1 MRDNYDT
8 YIFDLDDTLWS
19 GHWAKMLV
27 GNLKLVDDFTIED
40 ELGNKLALKHGVKDF
55 LKQKSKVSKI
65 GFVSRGGLIDID
77 KDNQPSIKVLRTFGI
92 LEYFNYCRHTIYKT
106 EDKSRYVNPSGHTL
120 YIDDN
125 ENDLNDVREKNKDT
139 IFADSASLDT
149 INANEF
155 NF

>member
-40 ELGNKLALKHGVKDF
+40 ELGNKLALKYGVKDF

-77 KDNQPSIKVLRTFGI
+77 KNNQPSIKVLRTFGI
-92 LEYFNYCRHTIYKT
+92 LDYFNYCRHTIYKT
-106 EDKSRYVNPSGHTL
+106 EDKGKYVIPNGRTL

-125 ENDLNDVREKNKDT
+125 DNDLRDVLNSHKASVFSSGT
-139 IFADSASLDT
+139 SLDV

-155 NF
+155 TF

>member
-1 MRDNYDT
+1 MDYDT

-27 GNLKLVDDFTIED
+27 GNFITKHPLIIED
-40 ELGNKLALKHGVKDF
+40 ELENKLTLKYGVKNF
-55 LKQKSKVSKI
+55 LKEKSKVSKI

-77 KDNQPSIKVLRTFGI
+77 KDDQPSIKVLRTFGI
-92 LEYFNYCRHTIYKT
+92 LDYFNYCRHTIYKT
-106 EDKSRYVNPSGHTL
+106 EDKGKYVIPNGRTL

-125 ENDLNDVREKNKDT
+125 DNDLRDVLNYHKASVFSSGT
-139 IFADSASLDT
+139 SLDV

-155 NF
+155 TF

>member
-1 MRDNYDT
+1 MRDYYDT

-27 GNLKLVDDFTIED
+27 GNFITKHPLIIED
-40 ELGNKLALKHGVKDF
+40 ELGNKLALKYGVKNF
-55 LKQKSKVSKI
+55 LKEKSKVSKI

-77 KDNQPSIKVLRTFGI
+77 KHDQPSIKVLRTFGI
-92 LEYFNYCRHTIYKT
+92 LDYFNYCRHTIYKT
-106 EDKSRYVNPSGHTL
+106 EDKSKYVNPSGHTL
-120 YIDDN
+120 YVDDN

-139 IFADSASLDT
+139 IFANSTSLDT

>member
-1 MRDNYDT
+1 MRDYYDT

-27 GNLKLVDDFTIED
+27 GNFITKHPLIIED
-40 ELGNKLALKHGVKDF
+40 ELGNKLALKYGVKNF
-55 LKQKSKVSKI
+55 LKEKSKVSKI

-77 KDNQPSIKVLRTFGI
+77 KHDQPSIKVLRTFGI
-92 LEYFNYCRHTIYKT
+92 LDYFNYCRHTIYKT
-106 EDKSRYVNPSGHTL
+106 EDKSKYVNPSGHTL
-120 YIDDN
+120 YVDDN

-139 IFADSASLDT
+139 IFTNSASLDT

>member
-1 MRDNYDT
+1 MDYDT

-27 GNLKLVDDFTIED
+27 GDLKLKDTNTIQD
-40 ELGNKLALKHGVKDF
+40 ELGGSLTLKSGVREF
-55 LKQKSKVSKI
+55 LSEKSKTCNI
-65 GFVSRGGLIDID
+65 GFVSRGGLLNIN

-92 LEYFNYCRHTIYKT
+92 LDYFNYCRHTIYKT
-106 EDKSRYVNPSGHTL
+106 EDKSKYVNPSGHTL
-120 YIDDN
+120 YVDDN

-139 IFADSASLDT
+139 IFANSASLDS

>member
-40 ELGNKLALKHGVKDF
+40 ELGNKLALKYGAKDF
-55 LKQKSKVSKI
+55 LKEKSKVSKI

-92 LEYFNYCRHTIYKT
+92 LEYFN
-106 EDKSRYVNPSGHTL
+106 
-120 YIDDN
+120 
-125 ENDLNDVREKNKDT
+125 
-139 IFADSASLDT
+139 
-149 INANEF
+149 
-155 NF
+155 

>member
-1 MRDNYDT
+1 MDYNT

-27 GNLKLVDDFTIED
+27 GNFITKHPLIIED
-40 ELGNKLALKHGVKDF
+40 ELENKLTLKYGVKNF
-55 LKQKSKVSKI
+55 LKEKSKVSKI

-77 KDNQPSIKVLRTFGI
+77 KHDQPSIKVLRTFGI
-92 LEYFNYCRHTIYKT
+92 LDYFNYCRHTIYKT
-106 EDKSRYVNPSGHTL
+106 EDKSKYVNPSGHTL
-120 YIDDN
+120 YVDDN

-139 IFADSASLDT
+139 IFANSASLDT

>member
-1 MRDNYDT
+1 MKYDT

-40 ELGNKLALKHGVKDF
+40 ELGNNLALKYGVKDF
-55 LKQKSKVSKI
+55 LKQKSEASKI

-77 KDNQPSIKVLRTFGI
+77 KDKQPSIKVLTTFGI
-92 LEYFNYCRHTIYKT
+92 LDYFNYCRHTIYKT
-106 EDKSRYVNPSGHTL
+106 EAKSKYVVPCGRTI

-125 ENDLNDVREKNKDT
+125 ENDLNDVRQKYNSSV
-139 IFADSASLDT
+139 FSAETSLDT
-149 INANEF
+149 VNANAF
-155 NF
+155 SF

>member
-1 MRDNYDT
+1 MRDYYDT

-27 GNLKLVDDFTIED
+27 GNFITKHPLIIED
-40 ELGNKLALKHGVKDF
+40 ELGNKLALKYGVKNF
-55 LKQKSKVSKI
+55 LKEKSKVSKI

-77 KDNQPSIKVLRTFGI
+77 KHDQPSIKVLRTFCI
-92 LEYFNYCRHTIYKT
+92 LDYFNYCRHTIYKT
-106 EDKSRYVNPSGHTL
+106 EDKSKYVNPSGHTL
-120 YIDDN
+120 YVDDN

-139 IFADSASLDT
+139 IFANSASLDT

>member
-1 MRDNYDT
+1 MRDYYDT

-27 GNLKLVDDFTIED
+27 GNFITKHPLIIED
-40 ELGNKLALKHGVKDF
+40 ELGNKLALKYGVKNF
-55 LKQKSKVSKI
+55 LKEKSKVSKI

-77 KDNQPSIKVLRTFGI
+77 KHDQPSIKVLRTFGI
-92 LEYFNYCRHTIYKT
+92 LDYFNYCRHTIYKT
-106 EDKSRYVNPSGHTL
+106 EDKSKYVNPSGHTL
-120 YIDDN
+120 YVDDN

-139 IFADSASLDT
+139 IFANSASLDT

>member
-1 MRDNYDT
+1 MRDYYDT

-27 GNLKLVDDFTIED
+27 GNFITKHPLIIED
-40 ELGNKLALKHGVKDF
+40 ELENKLTLKYGVKNF
-55 LKQKSKVSKI
+55 LKEKSKVSKI

-77 KDNQPSIKVLRTFGI
+77 KHDQPSIKVLRTFGI
-92 LEYFNYCRHTIYKT
+92 LDYFNYCRHTIYKT
-106 EDKSRYVNPSGHTL
+106 EDKSKYVNPSGHTL
-120 YIDDN
+120 YVDDN

-139 IFADSASLDT
+139 IFANSASLDT

>member
-1 MRDNYDT
+1 MDYNT

-27 GNLKLVDDFTIED
+27 GNFITKHPLIIED
-40 ELGNKLALKHGVKDF
+40 ELENKLTLKYGVKNF
-55 LKQKSKVSKI
+55 LKEKSKVSKI
-65 GFVSRGGLIDID
+65 GFVSRGGLLNID

-92 LEYFNYCRHTIYKT
+92 LDYFNYCRHTIYKT
-106 EDKSRYVNPSGHTL
+106 EDKGKYVIPNGRTL

-125 ENDLNDVREKNKDT
+125 DNDLRDVLNRHEASVFSSGT
-139 IFADSASLDT
+139 SLDV

-155 NF
+155 TF